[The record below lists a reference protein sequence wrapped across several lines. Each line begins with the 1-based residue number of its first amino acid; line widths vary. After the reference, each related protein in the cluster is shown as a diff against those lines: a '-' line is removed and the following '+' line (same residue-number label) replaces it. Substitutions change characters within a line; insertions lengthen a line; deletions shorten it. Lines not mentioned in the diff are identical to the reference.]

1 MHALNNYFSY
11 LRCNNFMKSPY
22 LKNFCPIS
30 LIKATR
36 DYLSMASS
44 FGPGYT
50 NKGKGKVAPVLN

>member
-1 MHALNNYFSY
+1 
-11 LRCNNFMKSPY
+11 MKSPY